1 MNLLWISAFIII
13 VPLVCLL
20 LGRTL
25 RQRLLRIQTCINDM
39 YDLGSSRSPAEK
51 VKGTA
56 VVCGGSI
63 SGLLTARV
71 CHDHF
76 ENVLIVEPEGW
87 LNSDDAKRV
96 DSWNQE
102 NVRSRVMQYDSLQGV
117 QVFAYSGFCKL
128 FPGFENECK
137 ASDIN
142 VCPGDFRTSTWGM
155 WTMTPYTEYN
165 GCLPKTMFVSRR
177 GLETLIRRLV
187 LGGRYENIEQIT
199 GTVTGI
205 SRSRSDPQYLDQVT
219 IRTTGGIRT
228 VQASMVADCTG
239 PACAGIKWLKR
250 EGFGI
255 AAEYPRGRLP
265 LDELKIAYDQKIR
278 YSTLHFHV
286 PKEVGNRLPGLLTD
300 YDDCGPIYNCTTD
313 YNVDHRSIYAQ
324 RVEGDI
330 VQVCC
335 GAWGD
340 ADLPQT
346 LDEVKNYVRT
356 MSTKKP
362 IPDWFFSCLDIL
374 GEVQDSM
381 TCSRVRVPP
390 TSYVRFENAVNLP
403 SNWVAI
409 GDSVMRVNPV
419 FGQGCTKALLGAVC
433 LNTMLVGVKTPVA
446 LPRKFSQ
453 IFFRTHGAK
462 IAPLWTG
469 VKAGDYGYETTIPVP
484 GEHLSKGWFLR
495 WYIRKLH
502 ILAFTDKQ
510 AGSSLWHVKM
520 FLAPPIDNMQ
530 LGLVLKIAWN
540 FIRDPWA

>member
-1 MNLLWISAFIII
+1 MDLLWVPALILIIYYA
-13 VPLVCLL
+13 CLL
-20 LGRTL
+20 LGRAL
-25 RQRLLRIQTCINDM
+25 RQRLLRKQTCVDDIHI
-39 YDLGSSRSPAEK
+39 LGSSRASADK
-51 VKGTA
+51 IKGIA

-87 LNSDDAKRV
+87 LDSDDAKRV

-102 NVRSRVMQYDSLQGV
+102 NIRSRVMQYDSLQGV
-117 QVFAYSGFCKL
+117 QVFAYRGFCKL
-128 FPGFENECK
+128 FPGFESECK

-142 VCPGDFRTSTWGM
+142 VCPGDFRTSTWGT
-155 WTMTPYTEYN
+155 WTMTPYSEYD
-165 GCLPKTMFVSRR
+165 GYLPKTMFASRR

-187 LGGRYENIEQIT
+187 LGSRYENIQQMT
-199 GTVTGI
+199 GTVTGV
-205 SRSRSDPQYLDQVT
+205 SRSTSNPQYLDQIT
-219 IRTTGGIRT
+219 IRTANGIRT
-228 VQASMVADCTG
+228 IQASMVADCTG
-239 PACAGIKWLKR
+239 PACAGIKWLRR

-255 AAEYPRGRLP
+255 AAEYPRGKLP
-265 LDELKIAYDQKIR
+265 LDDLKIAYDQKTH

-286 PKEVGNRLPGLLTD
+286 PKEVGSRFPGLPTD

-313 YNVDHRSIYAQ
+313 YTVDHRSIYAQ
-324 RVEGDI
+324 HVEGNF

-340 ADLPQT
+340 VDLPQT
-346 LDEVKNYVRT
+346 LDEVKHY
-356 MSTKKP
+356 
-362 IPDWFFSCLDIL
+362 
-374 GEVQDSM
+374 EVQDSM

-390 TSYVRFENAVNLP
+390 TTYVRFEDAVNLP

-419 FGQGCTKALLGAVC
+419 FGQGCTKALIGAVC
-433 LNTMLVGVKTPVA
+433 LNTILVGVQTTVA

-453 IFFRTHGAK
+453 MFFETQGAK
-462 IAPLWTG
+462 IATSL
-469 VKAGDYGYETTIPVP
+469 AGDYGYETTIPVP
-484 GEHLSKGWFLR
+484 GEHLSKGRFLR
-495 WYIRKLH
+495 WYMRKLH